1 MRLRLFISFVIVVL
15 ISVLSVVVLLR
26 GSAANEVRAFMLHG
40 AVVESEQLVSDIA
53 EYYQQTGTLI
63 GAADAL
69 NLPNRGQARGRGNLG
84 VGMGINQN
92 LILADQNGDILYSS
106 TPIDNVAS
114 LSALQLRN
122 AFPIQQD
129 GKNVGYILIEGS
141 SNYSS
146 NDEAFLLNRI
156 NQAAL
161 IAGVIAI
168 AISLL
173 VALFLAY
180 RLLLPVRDLTNGS
193 EQLAAGDLSYR
204 VPIRGNDELATLGKT
219 FNLMADSLQN
229 AEENR
234 QVMTADIAH
243 ELRNPLAVQRATL
256 EALQDGIY
264 EPTPDRLGLIL
275 EQNQMLTRL
284 VNDLSTLALADAGRL
299 ELDKVPT
306 DIYDLLQRVEGKFS
320 VQAAEHGQGIT
331 ISNDIQGATSLVI
344 NIDPIRVEQI
354 INNLISNALRY
365 SPENGQIQ
373 LRLSTIKAQVI
384 IDVIDQ
390 GPGIPDNALPHI
402 FERFYRADKSRSRQE
417 GGTGLGLAIAR
428 QLAEAHGGSLN
439 AVNLPAGGSKLT
451 LSLPIL
457 DS

>member
-15 ISVLSVVVLLR
+15 ISVLSVVLLLR

-69 NLPNRGQARGRGNLG
+69 NLPNRGQARGRGNVG
-84 VGMGINQN
+84 IGMGTNQN

-114 LSALQLRN
+114 LSALQLQN

-129 GKNVGYILIEGS
+129 GEYVGYILIEGS

-146 NDEAFLLNRI
+146 HDETFLLNRI

-161 IAGVIAI
+161 IAGAISI

-243 ELRNPLAVQRATL
+243 ELRNPLAVQRAAL

-264 EPTPDRLGLIL
+264 ESTPDRLGLIL

-299 ELDKVPT
+299 GLDKVPT

-320 VQAAEHGQGIT
+320 VKAAEHGQGIT
-331 ISNDIQGATSLVI
+331 ISNGIQGATPLVI

-365 SPENGQIQ
+365 SPENSQIQ
-373 LRLSTIKAQVI
+373 LKLSTINTRVI

-390 GPGIPDNALPHI
+390 GPGIPDAALPHI
-402 FERFYRADKSRSRQE
+402 FERFYRADKSRSRLE

-439 AVNLPAGGSKLT
+439 AANLPAGGSKFT

-457 DS
+457 DN

>member
-1 MRLRLFISFVIVVL
+1 
-15 ISVLSVVVLLR
+15 
-26 GSAANEVRAFMLHG
+26 
-40 AVVESEQLVSDIA
+40 
-53 EYYQQTGTLI
+53 
-63 GAADAL
+63 
-69 NLPNRGQARGRGNLG
+69 LG
-84 VGMGINQN
+84 VGRGINQN
-92 LILADQNGDILYSS
+92 LVLADQNGDILYSS
-106 TPIDNVAS
+106 TPIDDVAS
-114 LSALQLRN
+114 LSALQLQN
-122 AFPIQQD
+122 ALPIQQD

-141 SNYSS
+141 SSYSS

-204 VPIRGNDELATLGKT
+204 VPIRGNDELAALGKT

-331 ISNDIQGATSLVI
+331 ISNDIQGTTSLVI

-390 GPGIPDNALPHI
+390 GPGIPDDALPHI
-402 FERFYRADKSRSRQE
+402 FERFYRADKSRSRLE

>member
-106 TPIDNVAS
+106 TPIDDVAS